1 MKLAVALVVDV
12 SDETA
17 ISRIFV
23 TRNCAFIGVPDSTEV
38 TEILKLSRG

>member
-23 TRNCAFIGVPDSTEV
+23 TRNCAFIGVPDSIEV